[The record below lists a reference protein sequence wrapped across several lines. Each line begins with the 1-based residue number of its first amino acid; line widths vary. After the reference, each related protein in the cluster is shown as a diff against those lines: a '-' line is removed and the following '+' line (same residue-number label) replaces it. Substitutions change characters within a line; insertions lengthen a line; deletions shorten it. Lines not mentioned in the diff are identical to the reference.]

1 MTTFCRPEP
10 PQGSRSIPGGGGSG
24 LAYEVRPDRMFQNFG
39 IQTQKNRGPETHPRS
54 FGHTPGLRMTSK
66 SGSPSLCSGCCAIT
80 SFKMTTLCRPE
91 PPQGSRSIPGHRD
104 RLRMTIRCRPEAR
117 SPVFCRPE
125 TGVLGFCH
133 PEGCF
138 FVFCRPETGVLG
150 FCHPEG
156 CFFARRISVLTLQ
169 LFGMADRKRDPSLRS
184 G

>member
-1 MTTFCRPEP
+1 MALPLPCH
-10 PQGSRSIPGGGGSG
+10 
-24 LAYEVRPDRMFQNFG
+24 PDGVLFAGRISALNLDC
-39 IQTQKNRGPETHPRS
+39 IRGEI
-54 FGHTPGLRMTSK
+54 L
-66 SGSPSLCSGCCAIT
+66 PSLCSGCCAIT

-104 RLRMTIRCRPEAR
+104 RLRMTIRCRPKAR

-156 CFFARRISVLTLQ
+156 CFFARSRPRRGRISVLTLQ

>member
-1 MTTFCRPEP
+1 MTTKHLS
-10 PQGSRSIPGGGGSG
+10 SRTNAVIAKHPRRGRTSILHLLVVPNERS
-24 LAYEVRPDRMFQNFG
+24 
-39 IQTQKNRGPETHPRS
+39 NRGALPKGKDLALPLPCHPDGVLFAGRIS
-54 FGHTPGLRMTSK
+54 ALNLDCIRGEIL
-66 SGSPSLCSGCCAIT
+66 PSLCSGCCAIT

-138 FVFCRPETGVLG
+138 F
-150 FCHPEG
+150 
-156 CFFARRISVLTLQ
+156 ARRISVLTLQ